1 LLLPQA
7 LKGAWVC
14 STKRGMEPKIYD
26 LKEVEVDERKKKK
39 KKKKEVSWFY
49 QIVVMDSL
57 II

>member
-39 KKKKEVSWFY
+39 KKKRSHGFTKLWGW
-49 QIVVMDSL
+49 IV
-57 II
+57 